1 LAYKFSFDLT
11 GLSRSFFREIA
22 KISDEKS
29 LHRKLGN
36 FAEHTI
42 DTFNIPEITGLP
54 LSDAVTL
61 INDMVDVYARNL
73 SQEEA
78 FRRTEKRA
86 LLLPHCARKYM
97 DHRCQAEFDPRI
109 SSYQCRQCSPDCL
122 VNQACQAARKKG
134 YDVYVLPG
142 GSCIGKLLSQRQYDG
157 VVGVACPNEI
167 QLGIRELGKTVPYQA
182 VPLLKN
188 GCANTEFNLET
199 LDEVLSRQA

>member
-22 KISDEKS
+22 KISDERN

-42 DTFNIPEITGLP
+42 DTFNIKEITGLP
-54 LSDAVTL
+54 LSDAVVL
-61 INDMVDVYARNL
+61 INDMVDVYAKNL
-73 SQEEA
+73 SQQEA
-78 FRRTEKRA
+78 FSRSQKRA

-97 DHRCQAEFDPRI
+97 DRRCQADFDPKI
-109 SSYQCRQCSPDCL
+109 SSYICQHCSPDCL
-122 VNQACQAARKKG
+122 VNRAWQAGLEAG

-142 GSCIGKLLSQRQYDG
+142 GSCIPKLLSQRKYDG
-157 VVGVACPNEI
+157 IVGVACPNEI
-167 QLGIRELGKTVPYQA
+167 QMGIREMGKSVPYQA
-182 VPLLKN
+182 LPLLKN

-199 LDEVLSRQA
+199 LDEILDCHA

>member
-1 LAYKFSFDLT
+1 MAYKFSFDLT

-22 KISDEKS
+22 KISDERS

-42 DTFNIPEITGLP
+42 ETFNIPEITGLP

-78 FRRTEKRA
+78 FKRTEKRA

-97 DHRCQAEFDPRI
+97 DHRCQAEFNPTI

-122 VNQACQAARKKG
+122 VNRACQAGKKRG

-142 GSCIGKLLSQRQYDG
+142 GSCIPKLLAQRMYDG

-167 QLGIRELGKTVPYQA
+167 QMGIRELGKAIPYQA

-188 GCANTEFNLET
+188 GCANTEFNIET
-199 LDEVLSRQA
+199 LDEVLGGHT